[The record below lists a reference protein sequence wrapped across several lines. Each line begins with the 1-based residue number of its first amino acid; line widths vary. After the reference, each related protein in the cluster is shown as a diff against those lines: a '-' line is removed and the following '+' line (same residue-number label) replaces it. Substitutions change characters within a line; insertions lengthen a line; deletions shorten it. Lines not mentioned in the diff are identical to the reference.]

1 MSNPAWLPAELD
13 LNGSWPEIRDLLHTI
28 YTGRIRRGLRFRS
41 LPVMPDGRKSE
52 DEFEDG
58 YWHLTSRNDYVWNEK
73 TRCREKVRNYDSKR
87 SARLPWVVAIIQN
100 ADAPEVSV
108 FESVDEKSGRLRTY
122 LWLQGSEFVVVLE
135 RRTLPA
141 KAGKPKFQFYQLVT
155 AFCVDLPGVRA
166 DFVKRRNAYVQKK
179 QLPPKREQS

>member
-1 MSNPAWLPAELD
+1 MSAPAWLPAELD
-13 LNGSWPEIRDLLHTI
+13 LNGSWPEIRGLLHTI
-28 YTGRIRRGLRFRS
+28 YTGRVRRGLRFRG

-58 YWHLTSRNDYVWNEK
+58 YWHLTSRNASVWNAQK
-73 TRCREKVRNYDSKR
+73 RCKEKVRNYDPKR

-108 FESVDEKSGRLRTY
+108 FESVDETTGRLRTY
-122 LWLQGSEFVVVLE
+122 LWLEESEFVVVLE

-141 KAGKPKFQFYQLVT
+141 KDGKKEFHFYQLVT
-155 AFCVDLPGVRA
+155 AFCVDLSGVIE
-166 DFVKRRNAYVQKK
+166 DFVNRRDAYAQKK